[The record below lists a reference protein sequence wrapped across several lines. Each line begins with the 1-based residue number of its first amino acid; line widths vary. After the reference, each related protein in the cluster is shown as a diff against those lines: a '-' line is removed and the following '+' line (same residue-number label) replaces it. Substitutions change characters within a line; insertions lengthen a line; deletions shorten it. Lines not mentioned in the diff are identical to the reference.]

1 MPASVEIDGRWDA
14 LALSR
19 RHVPDHTCSTIVGVC
34 RRTAATTCSTS
45 SSTTLAVI
53 CWPCLGDYPGR
64 ATPER
69 PLRHAVL
76 GAGGVGLLVAGVLA
90 RAGRDVLLL
99 LRPETLAGYDGTI
112 TVESVVLGA
121 FAAPA
126 RAAPRLGEPVDVLWV
141 ATKATALDAA
151 LELAPPERVQVA
163 VPLLNGVEHVAR
175 LRERFQH
182 VVAASISV
190 ESERLAIG
198 RVRQTS
204 PFLRIVLAPG
214 GEALAAELHEA
225 GLEDVSL
232 GAGEAAVLWS
242 KLAFLAPLALA
253 TSAAGGP
260 LAAVLGDT
268 GWRERFEHCRAE
280 VCTVVDGAG
289 EVTSIFAD
297 SALFRSL
304 RQRVDMG
311 CDASGSATA
320 TSAKLRPYCC
330 EWWRSISKA
339 VSLSIR

>member
-1 MPASVEIDGRWDA
+1 M
-14 LALSR
+14 
-19 RHVPDHTCSTIVGVC
+19 
-34 RRTAATTCSTS
+34 
-45 SSTTLAVI
+45 
-53 CWPCLGDYPGR
+53 

-99 LRPETLAGYDGTI
+99 LRPETLAGFDGTI
-112 TVESVVLGA
+112 AVESVVLGA

-126 RAAPRLGEPVDVLWV
+126 RAALRLGEPVDVLWV

-151 LELAPPERVQVA
+151 LELAPPERVRVA
-163 VPLLNGVEHVAR
+163 VPLLNGIEHVAR

-190 ESERLAIG
+190 ESERVATG

-204 PFLRIVLAPG
+204 PFLRVVLAPG
-214 GEALAAELHEA
+214 GEALAAELREA
-225 GLEDVSL
+225 GLEDVSV

-260 LAAVLGDT
+260 LGAVLGDT
-268 GWRERFEHCRAE
+268 GWRERFERCRAE
-280 VCTVVDGAG
+280 VCAVAAAEGAPQDAARLEALLEAASPEMRSSMQKDVEAGRGPELDAIGGAVLRAARRDGIAVPAT
-289 EVTSIFAD
+289 EELV
-297 SALFRSL
+297 ALVEAR
-304 RQRVDMG
+304 
-311 CDASGSATA
+311 AT
-320 TSAKLRPYCC
+320 P
-330 EWWRSISKA
+330 
-339 VSLSIR
+339 

>member
-1 MPASVEIDGRWDA
+1 M
-14 LALSR
+14 
-19 RHVPDHTCSTIVGVC
+19 
-34 RRTAATTCSTS
+34 
-45 SSTTLAVI
+45 
-53 CWPCLGDYPGR
+53 

-99 LRPETLAGYDGTI
+99 LRPEALTAFDGTI
-112 TVESVVLGA
+112 AVESVVLGA

-126 RAAPRLGEPVDVLWV
+126 RAAPRLDEPIDVLWV

-175 LRERFQH
+175 LRKRFQH

-190 ESERLAIG
+190 ESERLAPG

-204 PFLRIVLAPG
+204 PFLRVVLAPG
-214 GEALAAELHEA
+214 GEALAAELREA
-225 GLEDVSL
+225 GLEDVSV
-232 GAGEAAVLWS
+232 GVGEAAVLWS

-260 LAAVLGDT
+260 LGAVLGDT
-268 GWRERFEHCRAE
+268 GWRERFERCRAE
-280 VCTVVDGAG
+280 VCAVAAAEGAPQDAARLEALLEAASPEMRSSMQKDVEAGRGPELDAIGGAVLRAARRDGIAVPAT
-289 EVTSIFAD
+289 EELV
-297 SALFRSL
+297 ALVEAR
-304 RQRVDMG
+304 
-311 CDASGSATA
+311 AT
-320 TSAKLRPYCC
+320 P
-330 EWWRSISKA
+330 
-339 VSLSIR
+339 

>member
-1 MPASVEIDGRWDA
+1 M
-14 LALSR
+14 
-19 RHVPDHTCSTIVGVC
+19 
-34 RRTAATTCSTS
+34 
-45 SSTTLAVI
+45 
-53 CWPCLGDYPGR
+53 

-99 LRPETLAGYDGTI
+99 LRPEALTAFDGTI
-112 TVESVVLGA
+112 AVESVVLGA

-126 RAAPRLGEPVDVLWV
+126 RAAPRLDEPIDVLWV

-151 LELAPPERVQVA
+151 LELAPPERVRVA

-190 ESERLAIG
+190 ESERLAPG

-204 PFLRIVLAPG
+204 PFLRVVLAPG
-214 GEALAAELHEA
+214 GEALAAELREA
-225 GLEDVSL
+225 GLEDVSV
-232 GAGEAAVLWS
+232 GVGEAAVLWS

-260 LAAVLGDT
+260 LGAVLGDT
-268 GWRERFEHCRAE
+268 GWRERFERCRAE
-280 VCTVVDGAG
+280 VCAVAAAEGAPQDAARLEALLEAASPEMRSSMQKDVEAG
-289 EVTSIFAD
+289 RGPELDAIGGAVLRAARRHEIAVPATEELVALVEARPRRTIAPGSTS
-297 SALFRSL
+297 R
-304 RQRVDMG
+304 R
-311 CDASGSATA
+311 
-320 TSAKLRPYCC
+320 
-330 EWWRSISKA
+330 
-339 VSLSIR
+339 